1 MLRELKIENL
11 AIIDELDLEF
21 GDGLIV
27 LTGETGAGKSIILS
41 GINLLIGEKAS
52 VDMIRDGEDHLLAQG
67 VFEINEEQ
75 AEELSAR
82 FGIDVEDNEVIVRR
96 YFDRNS
102 RGKVYVNGVRVS
114 LTNLKEIMGTL
125 VDIVGQH
132 SHQMLLNKNNHV
144 RLLDKFLGEE
154 GKELRGNINRVYL
167 KYKEVSNKIDE
178 IEKNR
183 QEAIEKR
190 EFYEFQLNEINRV
203 APEVDEDNRL
213 EEEYKKLFNAGKIK
227 DKILDSNIQLRDG
240 EVNAL
245 HFINNS
251 RRNIESLC
259 KYGEEFEEILEKLE
273 KVYYELEDC
282 IDMLDTADRDI
293 DIDENRLQK
302 VIERLDLINKM
313 KSKYG
318 ATIEEI
324 IEFRD
329 SIAEKINLL
338 EENSFEV
345 KKLLKEKKEAEEEY
359 WKLALELRELRLNKA
374 LEIEKLLEQELQFLK
389 MGDARFHIV
398 VDKNEHMG
406 NNGSDSIEFLISTNI
421 GQGMKPLWKIA
432 SGGEVSRIMLALKVI
447 FSRVDNIPILIF
459 DEIDTGVGGETVRKI
474 ADKLREIG
482 DHAQVVSITH
492 SPAIAAR
499 AHEQFYIKKE
509 TVNNKTSTTVKKLDA
524 KGRVVEIARMLAGEN
539 VTEAVLQH
547 AEELLNEP
555 SVVAVERES
564 RKILA
569 VGNGAESSKREWI

>member
-203 APEVDEDNRL
+203 APEIDEDNRL

-240 EVNAL
+240 EINAL

-359 WKLALELRELRLNKA
+359 WKLALELRGLRLKKA

-524 KGRVVEIARMLAGEN
+524 KGRVIEIARMLAGEN

-547 AEELLNEP
+547 AEELLNE
-555 SVVAVERES
+555 R
-564 RKILA
+564 
-569 VGNGAESSKREWI
+569 

>member
-240 EVNAL
+240 EINAL

-313 KSKYG
+313 KCKYG

-329 SIAEKINLL
+329 NIAEKINLL

-345 KKLLKEKKEAEEEY
+345 KKLLKEKKEAEEKY
-359 WKLALELRELRLNKA
+359 WKLALELRELRLKKA

-398 VDKNEHMG
+398 VDKNEYMG

-539 VTEAVLQH
+539 VTEAVLKH
-547 AEELLNEP
+547 AEELLNE
-555 SVVAVERES
+555 R
-564 RKILA
+564 
-569 VGNGAESSKREWI
+569 

>member
-203 APEVDEDNRL
+203 APEIDEDNRL

-329 SIAEKINLL
+329 NIAEKINLL

-359 WKLALELRELRLNKA
+359 WKLALELRELRLKKA

-482 DHAQVVSITH
+482 DHAQG
-492 SPAIAAR
+492 
-499 AHEQFYIKKE
+499 FYHP
-509 TVNNKTSTTVKKLDA
+509 L
-524 KGRVVEIARMLAGEN
+524 
-539 VTEAVLQH
+539 
-547 AEELLNEP
+547 
-555 SVVAVERES
+555 
-564 RKILA
+564 
-569 VGNGAESSKREWI
+569 SSNSC

>member
-203 APEVDEDNRL
+203 APEIDEDNRL

-329 SIAEKINLL
+329 NIAEKINLL

-359 WKLALELRELRLNKA
+359 WKLALELRELRLKKA

-547 AEELLNEP
+547 AEELLNE
-555 SVVAVERES
+555 
-564 RKILA
+564 K
-569 VGNGAESSKREWI
+569 

>member
-52 VDMIRDGEDHLLAQG
+52 VDMIRNGEDHLLAQG

-302 VIERLDLINKM
+302 VIERLDLINRM

-359 WKLALELRELRLNKA
+359 WKLALELRELRLKKA

-389 MGDARFHIV
+389 MRDARFHIV

-524 KGRVVEIARMLAGEN
+524 KGRVIEIARMLAGEN
-539 VTEAVLQH
+539 VTEAVLKH
-547 AEELLNEP
+547 AEELLNE
-555 SVVAVERES
+555 R
-564 RKILA
+564 
-569 VGNGAESSKREWI
+569 

>member
-293 DIDENRLQK
+293 DVDENRLQK

-324 IEFRD
+324 IDFRD

-359 WKLALELRELRLNKA
+359 WKLALELRELRLKKA

-547 AEELLNEP
+547 AEELLNE
-555 SVVAVERES
+555 R
-564 RKILA
+564 
-569 VGNGAESSKREWI
+569 

>member
-240 EVNAL
+240 EINAL

-329 SIAEKINLL
+329 NIAEKINLL

-345 KKLLKEKKEAEEEY
+345 KKLLKEKKEAEEKY
-359 WKLALELRELRLNKA
+359 WELALELRELRLKKA

-547 AEELLNEP
+547 AEELLNE
-555 SVVAVERES
+555 R
-564 RKILA
+564 
-569 VGNGAESSKREWI
+569 

>member
-240 EVNAL
+240 EINAL

-259 KYGEEFEEILEKLE
+259 KYGKEFEEILEKLE

-329 SIAEKINLL
+329 NIAEKINLL

-345 KKLLKEKKEAEEEY
+345 KKLLKEKKETEEEY
-359 WKLALELRELRLNKA
+359 WKLALELRELRLKKA

-421 GQGMKPLWKIA
+421 GQGMKPLWKIV

-547 AEELLNEP
+547 AEELLNE
-555 SVVAVERES
+555 R
-564 RKILA
+564 
-569 VGNGAESSKREWI
+569 